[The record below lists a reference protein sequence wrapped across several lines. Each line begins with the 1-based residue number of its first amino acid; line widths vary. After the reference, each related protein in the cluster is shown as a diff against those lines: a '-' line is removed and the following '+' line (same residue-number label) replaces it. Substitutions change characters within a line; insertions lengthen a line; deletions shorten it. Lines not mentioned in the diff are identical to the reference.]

1 MNRLNG
7 IIKINKYIYL
17 LNIYSLSNMNK
28 THLHSTSFHKIGAVS
43 SLSGVPTPTLRVWE
57 VRYATFTPLKTQG
70 HHRLYTDND
79 VLKATLL
86 KRLTEQ
92 GHAISNIANLSPH
105 ALNNLINKQQSSNQ
119 FQVHKE
125 LVDRAI
131 SMTIVGLTLA
141 GRIESKKFTLSFN
154 NHEIKV
160 TNIYND
166 LPDALGSSFDKQS
179 DMLLI
184 KINSLHAGIEVDIH
198 KIAQKYQAAK
208 VIVLYSYGQQ
218 NIIESMK
225 RSGIL
230 VRRDPISDSDLADLI
245 NSGLLLGTEQKSSGL
260 LMGTLIPQRKYSDVT
275 LTRVAGISSSVLCEC
290 PRHVAEIIAQLAS
303 FEQYSHDCLNKTSE
317 DAHLHAYL
325 SSVSGSARALFESAL
340 EMVAKHE
347 GIELQE
353 VSNE

>member
-1 MNRLNG
+1 
-7 IIKINKYIYL
+7 
-17 LNIYSLSNMNK
+17 MNK
-28 THLHSTSFHKIGAVS
+28 NYLPNTPLHKIGAVS

-70 HHRLYTDND
+70 RHRLYSDDD

-92 GHAISNIANLSPH
+92 GHAISNIANLSSQ
-105 ALNNLINKQQSSNQ
+105 ALNNLLMQQQSSNRI
-119 FQVHKE
+119 QVHRQLE
-125 LVDRAI
+125 DRTI
-131 SMTIVGLTLA
+131 SMAIVGLALA

-160 TNIYND
+160 ADIFND
-166 LPDALGSSFDKQS
+166 LSDALGAEFEQPTQI
-179 DMLLI
+179 LLI
-184 KINSLHAGIEVDIH
+184 KTNSLHAGIEVDIH
-198 KIAQKYQAAK
+198 KLAQRCQALQ
-208 VIVLYSYGQQ
+208 VIVLYNYGQQ

-225 RSGIL
+225 FSGMI
-230 VRRDPISDSDLADLI
+230 VRREPISDSDLADLI
-245 NSGLLLGTEQKSSGL
+245 NSVLLVGAEQKNSGFVV
-260 LMGTLIPQRKYSDVT
+260 GAVIPQRKYSDAT
-275 LTRVAGISSSVLCEC
+275 LAKVAAISSNVLCEC

-303 FEQYSHDCLNKTSE
+303 FEQYTHECLNKSTE

-347 GIELQE
+347 GIELD
-353 VSNE
+353 S